1 MYKNVSGC
9 YAGWPQRM
17 ICYHLRGRLMS
28 KYFSIDIYIKLVPK
42 RKHSRPLRY
51 FLNEDGDL

>member
-1 MYKNVSGC
+1 
-9 YAGWPQRM
+9 
-17 ICYHLRGRLMS
+17 MS